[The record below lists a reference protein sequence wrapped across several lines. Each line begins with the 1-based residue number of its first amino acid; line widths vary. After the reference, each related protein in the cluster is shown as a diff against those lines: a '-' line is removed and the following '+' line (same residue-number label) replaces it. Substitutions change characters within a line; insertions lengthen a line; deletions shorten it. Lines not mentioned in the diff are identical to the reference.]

1 MTRNVWSRLALLFG
15 VLLMIYTPARAQ
27 EFQHSY
33 KLAPGGSL
41 SIRNVSGDVN
51 ITGYDGDV
59 VTVSGFKEGRDR
71 DMVEVED
78 RSSGNSI
85 SLGVRYP
92 SPCNCDASVRF
103 EVRIPRSINVYIEK
117 VSTASGNIEVNGV
130 RGEINVSTASGD
142 VTVNEVNGRVHA
154 STASGEMRVKD
165 VVGEVSAQSASGDV
179 EVEIAQ
185 LTGTEDMKFSS
196 ASGDVHVRLPANLDA
211 DISMSTSTGD
221 IRTDFPIQVK
231 ESRYGPGAQA
241 RARLGSG
248 SRSIQ
253 ISTASGNVS
262 LMRY

>member
-1 MTRNVWSRLALLFG
+1 MRNNWCRLALLCG
-15 VLLMIYTPARAQ
+15 VLLMIFTPAKAQ

-41 SIRNVSGDVN
+41 SIKNVSGDVKIN
-51 ITGYDGDV
+51 GYDGDV

-71 DMVEVED
+71 DVVEVED
-78 RSSGNSI
+78 RSSGNHI
-85 SLGVRYP
+85 DLGVRYP

-103 EVRIPRSINVYIEK
+103 EVRVPRSINVYIEK
-117 VSTASGNIEVNGV
+117 VATASGNIEVNGV
-130 RGEINVSTASGD
+130 RGEVNVNTASGD
-142 VTVNEVNGRVHA
+142 VTVSEVNGRVNA

-165 VVGEVSAQSASGDV
+165 VVGEVSAQSASGNV

-185 LTGTEDMKFSS
+185 LVGTEDLKFSS

-211 DISMSTSTGD
+211 DVSMSTASGD
-221 IRTDFPIQVK
+221 IRTDFPIEVK
-231 ESRYGPGAQA
+231 DNRYGAGSQA

-248 SRSIQ
+248 SRSIR
-253 ISTASGNVS
+253 ISTASGDVS